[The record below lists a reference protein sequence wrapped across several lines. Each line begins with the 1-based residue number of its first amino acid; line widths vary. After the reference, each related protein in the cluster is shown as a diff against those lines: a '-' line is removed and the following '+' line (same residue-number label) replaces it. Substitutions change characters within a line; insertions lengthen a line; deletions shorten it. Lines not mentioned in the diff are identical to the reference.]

1 MNKIVVVGSS
11 NIDMMAKV
19 SHLPSCGETVCNAV
33 FTHAVGGKGMNQAIA
48 AARLG
53 GDVTFVT
60 ALGND
65 HYADM
70 LSNMLHKEGIVT
82 DYVIYDNENPTG
94 TALIYV
100 SNSGDNCIAV
110 ASGANSKLQPEL
122 VHTFE
127 KAIRQAD
134 IVLMQAE
141 IPYSTIRSTALLA
154 HDLGKKVIL
163 NLAPVCQVDSELLAA
178 VDVLVV
184 NEIEGAAVAGIPY
197 SGDNLDEIIERLQLT
212 GIRNIV
218 VTAGSAGAYLL
229 TPFTRIHV
237 PSFKVNAVDTIAAG
251 DTFCGALAVVFEGDY
266 ITEENMRYA
275 NAASAIAV
283 TRPGATTSIPDAG
296 EVAQFI
302 ASQTTVTSI
311 STEKIEQNVKKTVA
325 S

>member
-218 VTAGSAGAYLL
+218 VTAGSAGA
-229 TPFTRIHV
+229 
-237 PSFKVNAVDTIAAG
+237 
-251 DTFCGALAVVFEGDY
+251 TFCGALAVVFEGDY

-311 STEKIEQNVKKTVA
+311 SNEKIEQNVKKTVA

>member
-1 MNKIVVVGSS
+1 M
-11 NIDMMAKV
+11 
-19 SHLPSCGETVCNAV
+19 
-33 FTHAVGGKGMNQAIA
+33 
-48 AARLG
+48 
-53 GDVTFVT
+53 
-60 ALGND
+60 
-65 HYADM
+65 
-70 LSNMLHKEGIVT
+70 
-82 DYVIYDNENPTG
+82 
-94 TALIYV
+94 
-100 SNSGDNCIAV
+100 
-110 ASGANSKLQPEL
+110 
-122 VHTFE
+122 
-127 KAIRQAD
+127 
-134 IVLMQAE
+134 
-141 IPYSTIRSTALLA
+141 
-154 HDLGKKVIL
+154 IL

-311 STEKIEQNVKKTVA
+311 SNEKIEQNVKKTVA